1 MLRLM
6 LATDWITGR
15 QAVLN
20 EVAEKVRARKGGQIL
35 MVPELISHDTE
46 RRLCAAAGDI
56 ASRYAEVLSFP
67 RLLRRVCEQTQNMP
81 GECLDN
87 GGRLTAMASAVGQ
100 LSSQLKSYA
109 RLETRPEFLT
119 GLLDMV
125 DELKR
130 CCITPQDLTDAA
142 KKLSLEQIRERS
154 GPAGQRGSGILIQ
167 KLEELAL
174 IQESYEGVC
183 ARSKADPRDQM
194 NWLLEQL
201 ECCDFAENH
210 EFYIE
215 GFPDLTRQHMAILCH
230 LVRTSPVV
238 TVCLTT
244 DGVGSDRAGFEKAGQ
259 TARELLQAVREMEI
273 PFEILT
279 VPGRTDALHPVR
291 EKLFQGK
298 LEQVEGLE
306 KHLFLGRSDSIFD
319 ECQSAA
325 EKVMELVR
333 AGCRY
338 RDIGIVCA
346 DPGYEGV
353 LSLVFHR
360 CGLPVYLSGTDD
372 ILEKTAIATV
382 LSALDAAM
390 EGLEQRSVL
399 RYLKSMLSPV
409 EPEESDRLENYA
421 VLWGIRGEKWNRP
434 FTLHPEG
441 LGKEETD
448 ASAAMLARLNRSR
461 QRGIEPLVG
470 LRDGLRSARNL
481 SGMVEAVLTFLDRI
495 RLSTRLEELA
505 ADADRNGD
513 NRAAQEYNQL
523 WEILLGALEQLDSV
537 LGDTKWES
545 DAFARL
551 LRLLLSQYD
560 VGTIPTV
567 LDAVMVGSVSS
578 MRCQQVRHMLI
589 LGTAEG
595 CLPQYGGSAGILSDG
610 ERTKLRELGVTLT
623 GGAMEGVE
631 AEFAEIYGCFCAA
644 TETIT
649 VTCPAG
655 QSSFIYR
662 RLCQMVGRKDGVS
675 LEPGPGPALTDRW
688 EAGAYLARWREAE
701 TARELMLTSAY
712 DDTLRRAEHG
722 LGTISPERT
731 QALYGKKLR
740 LSASQIDRQAEC
752 RLSYFLRYGLRA
764 QELKEVTV
772 DPAEFGTFVHAVLEK
787 TVEDIMKL
795 GGFHQVS
802 AQQTLDIAH
811 AHAEDYARERFQEL
825 DSERMTYLFL
835 RNGMELDMVV
845 RELWEELSRS
855 KFEPIRAEVKFGG
868 TGDETAEMDAVP
880 IRGEKME
887 AELMG
892 AVDRVDLWFD
902 GVRRFIR
909 VVDYKTGK
917 KDFDY
922 CDVFNGVGLQMLLY
936 LFALER
942 EGADLVGGRPIV
954 AGVQYF
960 PARFPYLSK
969 DGRLTEEEAQAE
981 HVKNAKR
988 RGLILSDA
996 DVLEAMEPGGE
1007 FTRLGCKRNKSG
1019 ELKGDVA
1026 DSAQLRQLRDHV
1038 FRTLEQMVDSIA
1050 EGKVDANPYT
1060 RGSSHS
1066 ACTFCPYGSI
1076 CARDRETGRRNY
1088 KAMTAPDFWERIG
1101 REEQT

>member
-1 MLRLM
+1 MLRLI
-6 LATDWITGR
+6 LSTDWITGR
-15 QAVLN
+15 EAVL
-20 EVAEKVRARKGGQIL
+20 EKVAQQVRARRGGQIL

-81 GECLDN
+81 RECLDN
-87 GGRLTAMASAVGQ
+87 GGRLTAMASAVQQ

-119 GLLDMV
+119 GLLDVV
-125 DELKR
+125 DEFKR
-130 CCITPQDLTDAA
+130 CCITPADLTGAA
-142 KKLSLEQIRERS
+142 ERMGTMKLRETLGKNEERS
-154 GPAGQRGSGILIQ
+154 SGILIR

-174 IQESYEGVC
+174 ILQSYDSVC

-215 GFPDLTRQHMAILCH
+215 GFPDLTRQHMEIVCH
-230 LVRTSPVV
+230 LIERSPMV

-244 DGVGSDRAGFEKAGQ
+244 DEVGSQHPGFEKAGQ
-259 TARELLQAVREMEI
+259 TARELVDACRRMDVPVDIQI
-273 PFEILT
+273 
-279 VPGRTDALHPVR
+279 VPGRTDALRPVR
-291 EKLFQGK
+291 ELLFQGK
-298 LEQVEGLE
+298 IEPVAGLE
-306 KHLFLGRSDSIFD
+306 AVLFPGRSDSIFD

-325 EKVMELVR
+325 EKVMDLVR
-333 AGCRY
+333 GGCRY

-390 EGLEQRSVL
+390 EGLEQREVL

-409 EPEESDRLENYA
+409 KQEICDKLENYA

-434 FTLHPEG
+434 FAHHPEG
-441 LGKEETD
+441 LGKEETQ
-448 ASAAMLARLNRSR
+448 ASVELLAELNEARET
-461 QRGIEPLVG
+461 GIAPLVQ
-470 LRDGLRSARNL
+470 LRDGLRSARNI
-481 SGMVEAVLTFLDRI
+481 SGMVEALLRFLEDI
-495 RLSTRLEELA
+495 RMAERLEVLA
-505 ADADRNGD
+505 QQADRHGD

-537 LGDTKWES
+537 LGESKWEPE
-545 DAFARL
+545 AFSRL

-567 LDAVMVGSVSS
+567 LDAVMVGSVSA
-578 MRCQQVRHMLI
+578 MRCQQVKHMMI
-589 LGTAEG
+589 LGAAEG
-595 CLPQYGGSAGILSDG
+595 NLPRYGGSSGVLTDG

-655 QSSFIYR
+655 QSSFVYR
-662 RLCQMVGRKDGVS
+662 RLCALVGKKDGIG
-675 LEPGPGPALTDRW
+675 LQPGPGPALTDRW

-701 TARELMLTSAY
+701 MADELLLTSAY
-712 DDTLRRAEHG
+712 ADTLNRAEHS
-722 LGTISPERT
+722 LGAVSPKQIRE
-731 QALYGKKLR
+731 LYGKKLK

-752 RLSYFLRYGLRA
+752 RLSYFLRYGLRT
-764 QELKEVTV
+764 QELKEITV
-772 DPAEFGTFVHAVLEK
+772 DPAEFGTFVHAVLEE
-787 TVEDIMKL
+787 TVKEIMEM
-795 GGFHQVS
+795 GGFHRVS
-802 AQQTLDIAH
+802 AEQTLDIAH
-811 AHAEDYARERFQEL
+811 RHAENYARERFREL
-825 DSERMTYLFL
+825 DSERLSYLFM
-835 RNGMELDMVV
+835 RNGLELDMVV

-855 KFEPIRAEVKFGG
+855 QFEPIRAEVRFGEG
-868 TGDETAEMDAVP
+868 GEMKAVP
-880 IRGEKME
+880 IRGKTMD

-892 AVDRVDLWFD
+892 AVDRVDMWFD
-902 GVRRFIR
+902 GVRRFLR

-922 CDVFNGVGLQMLLY
+922 CDVYNGVGLQMLLY

-942 EGADLVGGRPIV
+942 EGTDLAGGIPTV

-969 DGRLTEEEAQAE
+969 DGRLTEEEARAE
-981 HVKNAKR
+981 HLKNAKR
-988 RGLILSDA
+988 RGLILSDE

-1007 FTRLGCKRNKSG
+1007 FTRLGCKRNKNG
-1019 ELKGDVA
+1019 ELKGDLA
-1026 DSAQLRQLRDHV
+1026 DASQLRQLREYV
-1038 FRTLEQMVDSIA
+1038 FQTLAEAVDSIA
-1050 EGKVDANPYT
+1050 GGSVDANPYT

-1066 ACTFCPYGSI
+1066 ACAFCPYGSI
-1076 CARDRETGRRNY
+1076 CAKDREAGRRNY
-1088 KAMTAPDFWERIG
+1088 KAMTAPEFWERIG
-1101 REEQT
+1101 REEEV

>member
-1 MLRLM
+1 MLRLI
-6 LATDWITGR
+6 LSTDWIAGR
-15 QAVLN
+15 EAVLG
-20 EVAEKVRARKGGQIL
+20 EVAQQVRSRKGNQIL

-81 GECLDN
+81 KECLDN

-119 GLLDMV
+119 GLLDVV
-125 DELKR
+125 DEFKR
-130 CCITPQDLTDAA
+130 CCITPGDLHGAAERIGLQKIQDNNGRNA
-142 KKLSLEQIRERS
+142 ERS
-154 GPAGQRGSGILIQ
+154 SGILLR

-174 IQESYEGVC
+174 ILESYDAVC

-215 GFPDLTRQHMAILCH
+215 GFPDLTRQHMAIVCH
-230 LVRTSPVV
+230 LIERSPMV

-244 DGVGSDRAGFEKAGQ
+244 DSVASQHAGFEKAGQ
-259 TARELLQAVREMEI
+259 TARELVEACRRLEI
-273 PFEILT
+273 PVQIWQVEA
-279 VPGRTDALHPVR
+279 RQDALRPVR

-298 LEQVEGLE
+298 IESVAGLE
-306 KHLFLGRSDSIFD
+306 KHLFPGRCDTVFD
-319 ECQSAA
+319 ECQIAA

-333 AGCRY
+333 VGCRY

-409 EPEESDRLENYA
+409 EPEICDKLENYA

-434 FTLHPEG
+434 FTHHPEG
-441 LGKEETD
+441 LGREETP
-448 ASAAMLARLNRSR
+448 ASAAVLAQLNRAR
-461 QRGIEPLVG
+461 EQGIMPLVH
-470 LRDGLRSARNL
+470 LRDGMRSARTL
-481 SGMVEAVLTFLDRI
+481 GGMVEALLRFLEEI
-495 RLSTRLEELA
+495 RLAQRLEDLA
-505 ADADRNGD
+505 LDADRSGD

-523 WEILLGALEQLDSV
+523 WEILLGALEQLDAV
-537 LGDTKWES
+537 LGESKWEPE
-545 DAFARL
+545 AFSRL

-567 LDAVMVGSVSS
+567 LDAVMVGSVSA
-578 MRCQQVRHMLI
+578 MRCQQVKHMMI
-589 LGTAEG
+589 LGAAEG
-595 CLPQYGGSAGILSDG
+595 NLPRYGGSAGVLSDG
-610 ERTKLRELGVTLT
+610 ERTKLRELGVPLT

-644 TETIT
+644 TETLT

-655 QSSFIYR
+655 QSSFVYR
-662 RLCQMVGRKDGVS
+662 RLCQMVGKKDGVS
-675 LEPGPGPALTDRW
+675 LTPGPGAALTDIW
-688 EAGAYLARWREAE
+688 EAGAYLARWRDAK
-701 TARELMLTSAY
+701 TADELLLGSAY
-712 DDTLRRAEHG
+712 ADVLKRAEHS
-722 LGTISPERT
+722 LGAVSEEQIRE
-731 QALYGKKLR
+731 LYGEKLH

-764 QELKEVTV
+764 QELKELTV

-787 TVEDIMKL
+787 TVKEIMTL

-802 AQQTLDIAH
+802 AEQTLDIAH
-811 AHAEDYARERFQEL
+811 RYAQEYAAERFQEL
-825 DSERMTYLFL
+825 DSERLNYLFL
-835 RNGMELDMVV
+835 RNGVELDMVV

-855 KFEPIRAEVKFGG
+855 KFEPIRAEVKFGDTTKEDIEMEAIPICG
-868 TGDETAEMDAVP
+868 KRMDA
-880 IRGEKME
+880 
-887 AELMG
+887 ELIG

-936 LFALER
+936 LFALEQ
-942 EGADLVGGRPIV
+942 EGAELVGGRPTV

-969 DGRLTEEEAQAE
+969 DGRLTEEEARTE

-988 RGLILSDA
+988 RGLILSDE
-996 DVLEAMEPGGE
+996 DVLDAMEPGGE
-1007 FTRLGCKRNKSG
+1007 FSRLSCKRNKSG

-1026 DSAQLRQLRDHV
+1026 DSHQLRQLREYV
-1038 FRTLEQMVDSIA
+1038 FDTLADAVDAIA
-1050 EGKVDANPYT
+1050 GGSVEANPYT

-1066 ACTFCPYGSI
+1066 ACAFCPYGSI
-1076 CARDRETGRRNY
+1076 CAKDREAGRRNY
-1088 KAMTAPDFWERIG
+1088 KTMTASDFWERIG
-1101 REEQT
+1101 REERE

>member
-1 MLRLM
+1 MLRLI
-6 LATDWITGR
+6 LSTDWITGR
-15 QAVLN
+15 ETVLG
-20 EVAEKVRARKGGQIL
+20 EVAQQVRSRKGNQIL

-81 GECLDN
+81 KECLDN

-119 GLLDMV
+119 GLLDVV
-125 DELKR
+125 DEFKR
-130 CCITPQDLTDAA
+130 CCITPGDLHEAA
-142 KKLSLEQIRERS
+142 DRIGLQKLRDNDGRNGERS
-154 GPAGQRGSGILIQ
+154 SGILLR

-174 IQESYEGVC
+174 ILESYDAVC

-215 GFPDLTRQHMAILCH
+215 GFPDLTRQHMAIVCH
-230 LVRTSPVV
+230 LIERSPMV

-244 DGVGSDRAGFEKAGQ
+244 DSVASQHAGFEKAGQ
-259 TARELLQAVREMEI
+259 TARELVEACKRMEI
-273 PFEILT
+273 PVQIRH
-279 VPGRTDALHPVR
+279 VVARQDALYPVR

-298 LEQVEGLE
+298 IEPVAGLE
-306 KHLFLGRSDSIFD
+306 KHLFPGRCDSVFD
-319 ECQSAA
+319 ECQIAA

-333 AGCRY
+333 GGCRY

-409 EPEESDRLENYA
+409 EPEICDKLENYA

-434 FTLHPEG
+434 FIHHPGG
-441 LGKEETD
+441 LGREETP
-448 ASAAMLARLNRSR
+448 ASAAVLRELNSAREW
-461 QRGIEPLVG
+461 GIAPLVH
-470 LRDGLRSARNL
+470 LRDGMRSARTL
-481 SGMVEAVLTFLDRI
+481 GGMVEALLRFLEEI
-495 RLSTRLEELA
+495 RLAQRLESLA
-505 ADADRNGD
+505 LDADRSGD

-537 LGDTKWES
+537 LGESKWEPE
-545 DAFARL
+545 AFSRL

-567 LDAVMVGSVSS
+567 LDAVMVGSVSA
-578 MRCQQVRHMLI
+578 MRCQQVRHMMI
-589 LGTAEG
+589 LGAAEG
-595 CLPQYGGSAGILSDG
+595 NLPRYGGSAGVLSDG
-610 ERTKLRELGVTLT
+610 ERTKLRELGVPLT

-644 TETIT
+644 TETLT

-655 QSSFIYR
+655 QSSFVYR
-662 RLCQMVGRKDGVS
+662 RLCQMVGKKDGIS
-675 LEPGPGPALTDRW
+675 LTPGPGAALTDIW
-688 EAGAYLARWREAE
+688 EAGAYLARWRDAK
-701 TARELMLTSAY
+701 TADELLLGSAY
-712 DDTLRRAEHG
+712 ADVLKRAEHS
-722 LGTISPERT
+722 LGAVSEEQIR
-731 QALYGKKLR
+731 ALYGQKLR

-764 QELKEVTV
+764 QELKELTV

-787 TVEDIMKL
+787 TVEEIISL

-802 AQQTLDIAH
+802 ASETLDIAH
-811 AHAEDYARERFQEL
+811 RYAEEYAAERFKEL
-825 DSERMTYLFL
+825 DSERLNYLFL
-835 RNGMELDMVV
+835 RNGLELDMVV

-855 KFEPIRAEVKFGG
+855 KFEPIRAEVRFGEDG
-868 TGDETAEMDAVP
+868 EMQAVP
-880 IRGEKME
+880 IHGKKME

-936 LFALER
+936 LFALEQ
-942 EGADLVGGRPIV
+942 EGAELVGGRPTV

-969 DGRLTEEEAQAE
+969 DGRLTEEEAQSE

-988 RGLILSDA
+988 RGLILSDE
-996 DVLEAMEPGGE
+996 DVLDAMEPGGE
-1007 FTRLGCKRNKSG
+1007 FSRLSCKRNKSG

-1026 DSAQLRQLRDHV
+1026 DSHQLRQLREYV
-1038 FRTLEQMVDSIA
+1038 FDTLAEAVDAIA
-1050 EGKVDANPYT
+1050 GGSVDANPYT

-1066 ACTFCPYGSI
+1066 ACAFCPYGSI
-1076 CARDRETGRRNY
+1076 CAKDREAGRRNY
-1088 KAMTAPDFWERIG
+1088 KAMTASDFWERIG
-1101 REEQT
+1101 REERE

>member
-1 MLRLM
+1 MLRLI
-6 LATDWITGR
+6 LSTDWITGR
-15 QAVLN
+15 EAVLGA
-20 EVAEKVRARKGGQIL
+20 VAEQVRRRRGNQIL
-35 MVPELISHDTE
+35 IVPELISHDTE
-46 RRLCAAAGDI
+46 RRLCVAAGDI

-81 GECLDN
+81 RECLDN

-109 RLETRPEFLT
+109 RLETKPEFLT
-119 GLLDMV
+119 ELLDVV
-125 DELKR
+125 DEFKR
-130 CCITPQDLTDAA
+130 CAITPADLTGAA
-142 KKLSLEQIRERS
+142 ERVGLQKLKENPGRSEQRS
-154 GPAGQRGSGILIQ
+154 SGILIR

-174 IQESYEGVC
+174 ILQSYDSVC

-215 GFPDLTRQHMAILCH
+215 GFPDLTRQHMAIVCH
-230 LVRTSPVV
+230 LVQASPMV

-244 DGVGSDRAGFEKAGQ
+244 DEVGSLHPGFEKAGQ
-259 TARELLQAVREMEI
+259 TARELVEACRRMGVEL
-273 PFEILT
+273 EILE
-279 VPGRTDALHPVR
+279 VKPRQDALLPMR
-291 EKLFQGK
+291 QLLFQGK
-298 LEQVEGLE
+298 IEPVAGLE
-306 KHLFLGRSDSIFD
+306 RHLFPGRSDSVFD

-325 EKVMELVR
+325 EKVMDLVR
-333 AGCRY
+333 SGCRY

-353 LSLVFHR
+353 LSLVFQR

-390 EGLEQRSVL
+390 EGLEQREVL

-409 EPEESDRLENYA
+409 EQESCDKLENYA

-434 FTLHPEG
+434 FTHHPEG
-441 LGKEETD
+441 LGKEETE
-448 ASAAMLARLNRSR
+448 ASAALLAELNGAREK
-461 QRGIEPLVG
+461 GIAPLVR
-470 LRDGLRSARNL
+470 LRDGMRSARNL
-481 SGMVEAVLTFLDRI
+481 SGMVQALLVFLEEI
-495 RLSTRLEELA
+495 RLSQRLDELA
-505 ADADRNGD
+505 QRADRHGD

-537 LGDTKWES
+537 LGESKWEPE
-545 DAFARL
+545 AFSRL

-567 LDAVMVGSVSS
+567 LDAVMVGSVSA
-578 MRCQQVRHMLI
+578 MRCQQVKHMMI
-589 LGTAEG
+589 LGAAEG
-595 CLPQYGGSAGILSDG
+595 NLPRYGGSAGVLSDG
-610 ERTKLRELGVTLT
+610 ERTKLRELGVPLT

-644 TETIT
+644 TETLTI
-649 VTCPAG
+649 TCPAG
-655 QSSFIYR
+655 QSSFVYR

-675 LEPGPGPALTDRW
+675 LMPGPGPALTDRW
-688 EAGAYLARWREAE
+688 EAGAYLARWREKE
-701 TARELMLTSAY
+701 TADELLLKSAY
-712 DDTLRRAEHG
+712 DDVLRRAEHS
-722 LGTISPERT
+722 LGSVSPERIRE
-731 QALYGKKLR
+731 LYGRKLR
-740 LSASQIDRQAEC
+740 LSATQIDRQAEC

-772 DPAEFGTFVHAVLEK
+772 DPAEFGTFVHAVLEESVK
-787 TVEDIMKL
+787 EIMSL
-795 GGFHQVS
+795 GGFHKVS
-802 AQQTLDIAH
+802 AEETLDIAH
-811 AHAEDYARERFQEL
+811 RHAESYAAERFKEL
-825 DSERMTYLFL
+825 DSERLSYLFL
-835 RNGMELDMVV
+835 RNGLELDMVV

-855 KFEPIRAEVKFGG
+855 KFEPIRAEVKFGEAG
-868 TGDETAEMDAVP
+868 EMQAVP
-880 IRGEKME
+880 IHGKKMD

-892 AVDRVDLWFD
+892 AVDRVDLWYD

-922 CDVFNGVGLQMLLY
+922 CDVYNGVGLQMLLY

-942 EGADLVGGRPIV
+942 EGEAMAGGRPTV

-969 DGRLTEEEAQAE
+969 DGRLTQEEAQAE

-988 RGLILSDA
+988 RGLILSDE

-1007 FTRLGCKRNKSG
+1007 FARLSCKRNKSG

-1026 DSAQLRQLRDHV
+1026 DSGQLRQLRDYV
-1038 FRTLEQMVDSIA
+1038 FHTLAETVDSIA
-1050 EGKVDANPYT
+1050 GGSVDANPYT

-1066 ACTFCPYGSI
+1066 ACAFCPYGSI
-1076 CARDRETGRRNY
+1076 CAKDREDGRRNY
-1088 KAMTAPDFWERIG
+1088 KAMTAQDFWERIG
-1101 REEQT
+1101 RKEEA

>member
-1 MLRLM
+1 MLRLI
-6 LATDWITGR
+6 LSTDWITGR
-15 QAVLN
+15 EAVLGA
-20 EVAEKVRARKGGQIL
+20 VAEQVRRRRGNQIL
-35 MVPELISHDTE
+35 IVPELISHDTE
-46 RRLCAAAGDI
+46 RRLCTAAKDI

-81 GECLDN
+81 RECLDN
-87 GGRLTAMASAVGQ
+87 GGRLTAMASAVQQ

-109 RLETRPEFLT
+109 RVETKPEFLT
-119 GLLDMV
+119 ELLDVV
-125 DELKR
+125 DEFKR
-130 CCITPQDLTDAA
+130 CAITPADLTGAA
-142 KKLSLEQIRERS
+142 ERIGLQKIRENQGRNEERS
-154 GPAGQRGSGILIQ
+154 SGILIR

-174 IQESYEGVC
+174 ILESYDSVC

-215 GFPDLTRQHMAILCH
+215 GFPDLTRQHMAIVCH
-230 LVRTSPVV
+230 LVQASPMV

-244 DGVGSDRAGFEKAGQ
+244 DKVGSLHPGFEKAGQ
-259 TARELLQAVREMEI
+259 TARELVEACKRMGVELEI
-273 PFEILT
+273 VEVKP
-279 VPGRTDALHPVR
+279 RQDALLPVR
-291 EKLFQGK
+291 QLLFQGEIK
-298 LEQVEGLE
+298 PVAGLE
-306 KHLFLGRSDSIFD
+306 HHLFPGRSDSVFD

-325 EKVMELVR
+325 EKVMDLVR
-333 AGCRY
+333 SGCRY

-390 EGLEQRSVL
+390 EGLEQRDVL

-409 EPEESDRLENYA
+409 EQESCDKLENYA

-434 FTLHPEG
+434 FTHHPEG
-441 LGKEETD
+441 LGKEETE
-448 ASAAMLARLNRSR
+448 ASTALLAELNGAREK
-461 QRGIEPLVG
+461 GIAPLVR
-470 LRDGLRSARNL
+470 LRDGMRGARDL
-481 SGMVEAVLTFLDRI
+481 SGMVEALLVFLEEI
-495 RLSTRLEELA
+495 RLSERLDELA
-505 ADADRNGD
+505 QKADRHGD

-537 LGDTKWES
+537 LGESKWEPE
-545 DAFARL
+545 AFSRL

-567 LDAVMVGSVSS
+567 LDAVMVGSVSA
-578 MRCQQVRHMLI
+578 MRCQQVRHMMI
-589 LGTAEG
+589 LGAAEG
-595 CLPQYGGSAGILSDG
+595 NLPRYGGSTGVLSDG
-610 ERTKLRELGVTLT
+610 ERTKLRELGVPLT

-644 TETIT
+644 TETLTI
-649 VTCPAG
+649 TCPAG
-655 QSSFIYR
+655 QSSFVYR

-675 LEPGPGPALTDRW
+675 LTPGPGPALTDRW
-688 EAGAYLARWREAE
+688 EAGAYLARWREEE
-701 TARELMLTSAY
+701 TADELLLKSAY
-712 DDTLRRAEHG
+712 DDTLNRAEHS
-722 LGTISPERT
+722 LGAVSPEQIRE
-731 QALYGKKLR
+731 LYGKKLR
-740 LSASQIDRQAEC
+740 LSATQIDRQAEC

-764 QELKEVTV
+764 QELKEIAV
-772 DPAEFGTFVHAVLEK
+772 DPAEFGTFVHAVLEE
-787 TVEDIMKL
+787 TVKEIMEL
-795 GGFHQVS
+795 GGFHKVS
-802 AQQTLDIAH
+802 AEETLDIAH
-811 AHAEDYARERFQEL
+811 RHAESYAAERFKEL
-825 DSERMTYLFL
+825 DSERLNYLFL
-835 RNGMELDMVV
+835 RNGLELDMVV

-868 TGDETAEMDAVP
+868 EGEMKAVP
-880 IRGEKME
+880 IHGKKMD

-922 CDVFNGVGLQMLLY
+922 CDVYNGVGLQMLLY

-942 EGADLVGGRPIV
+942 EGKELAGGRPTV

-969 DGRLTEEEAQAE
+969 DGRLTEEEALAE

-988 RGLILSDA
+988 RGLILSDE

-1007 FTRLGCKRNKSG
+1007 FTRLGCKRNRSG
-1019 ELKGDVA
+1019 EIKGDVA
-1026 DSAQLRQLRDHV
+1026 DSGQLRQLRDYV
-1038 FRTLEQMVDSIA
+1038 FHTLAETVDSIA
-1050 EGKVDANPYT
+1050 GGSVDANPYT

-1066 ACTFCPYGSI
+1066 ACAFCPYGSI
-1076 CARDRETGRRNY
+1076 CAKDRESGRRNY
-1088 KAMTAPDFWERIG
+1088 KAMTAQDFWERIE
-1101 REEQT
+1101 RKEEA

>member
-1 MLRLM
+1 MLRLI
-6 LATDWITGR
+6 LSTDWIAGR
-15 QAVLN
+15 EAVLGQ
-20 EVAEKVRARKGGQIL
+20 VAQQVRERRGNQIL

-81 GECLDN
+81 RECLDN
-87 GGRLTAMASAVGQ
+87 GGRLTAMASAVQQ

-119 GLLDMV
+119 GLLDVV
-125 DELKR
+125 DEFKR
-130 CCITPQDLTDAA
+130 CCITPADLTGAA
-142 KKLSLEQIRERS
+142 ERIGLQKLRETLGKNEERS
-154 GPAGQRGSGILIQ
+154 SGILLR

-174 IQESYEGVC
+174 ILESYDSVC

-201 ECCDFAENH
+201 EICDFGSNH

-215 GFPDLTRQHMAILCH
+215 GFPDLTRQHMAIVCH
-230 LVRTSPVV
+230 LIERSPMV

-244 DGVGSDRAGFEKAGQ
+244 DCVASQHPGFEKAGQ
-259 TARELLQAVREMEI
+259 TARELVDACKRMGIAVEVREVK
-273 PFEILT
+273 P
-279 VPGRTDALHPVR
+279 RQDALSPVR
-291 EKLFQGK
+291 ELLFQGK
-298 LEQVEGLE
+298 IEPVAGLE
-306 KHLFLGRSDSIFD
+306 DHLFPGRSDSVFD

-325 EKVMELVR
+325 EKVMDLVR
-333 AGCRY
+333 GGCRY

-390 EGLEQRSVL
+390 DGLEQKEVL

-409 EPEESDRLENYA
+409 ESGICDKLENYA

-434 FTLHPEG
+434 FTHHPEG
-441 LGKEETD
+441 LGKEETP
-448 ASAAMLARLNRSR
+448 ASAALLSELNEARET
-461 QRGIEPLVG
+461 GVAPLVR
-470 LRDGLRSARNL
+470 LRDGMRSARKL
-481 SGMVEAVLTFLDRI
+481 STMVEALLAFLDEI
-495 RLSTRLEELA
+495 RLRDRLELLA
-505 ADADRNGD
+505 EEADRNGD

-537 LGDTKWES
+537 LGESKWEPE
-545 DAFARL
+545 AFSRL

-567 LDAVMVGSVSS
+567 LDAVMAGPVSA
-578 MRCQQVRHMLI
+578 MRCQQVKHMMI
-589 LGTAEG
+589 LGAAEG
-595 CLPQYGGSAGILSDG
+595 NLPRYGGSAGVLSDS
-610 ERTKLRELGVTLT
+610 ERTRLRELGVPLT

-655 QSSFIYR
+655 QSSFVYR
-662 RLCQMVGRKDGVS
+662 RLCALVGKKDGVS

-701 TARELMLTSAY
+701 LADELLLKSAY
-712 DDTLRRAEHG
+712 DDALKRAEHS
-722 LGTISPERT
+722 LGAVSPEQIRE
-731 QALYGKKLR
+731 LYGKKLR

-764 QELKEVTV
+764 QELKELTV
-772 DPAEFGTFVHAVLEK
+772 DPAEFGTFVHAVLEE
-787 TVEDIMKL
+787 TVKEIMEL

-802 AQQTLDIAH
+802 AEETLDIAH
-811 AHAEDYARERFQEL
+811 RHAESYARERFQEL
-825 DSERMTYLFL
+825 DSERLSYLFL
-835 RNGMELDMVV
+835 RNGLELDMVV

-855 KFEPIRAEVKFGG
+855 KFEPIRAEVRFGEG
-868 TGDETAEMDAVP
+868 GEMQAVP
-880 IRGEKME
+880 IHGKKMD

-892 AVDRVDLWFD
+892 AVDRVDMWFD
-902 GVRRFIR
+902 GVRRFVR
-909 VVDYKTGK
+909 VVDYKTGR

-942 EGADLVGGRPIV
+942 EGTDLVGGRPTV

-969 DGRLTEEEAQAE
+969 DGRLTEEEARAE

-988 RGLILSDA
+988 RGLILSDD

-1007 FTRLGCKRNKSG
+1007 FTRLSCKRNKSG

-1026 DSAQLRQLRDHV
+1026 DSVQLRQLREHV
-1038 FRTLEQMVDSIA
+1038 FRTLADAVDSIA
-1050 EGKVDANPYT
+1050 GGSVDANPYT

-1066 ACTFCPYGSI
+1066 ACAFCPYGSI
-1076 CARDRETGRRNY
+1076 CARDREAGRRNY
-1088 KAMTAPDFWERIG
+1088 KKMDAPDFWERIG
-1101 REEQT
+1101 REEHT